1 MIDTGSVTIGWGED
15 GDEGVRKEDRIVH
28 IVSGCGEIVLVGGKT
43 GEDEERTEPHRK
55 EYAAELLKCFPD
67 RR

>member
-43 GEDEERTEPHRK
+43 GEDEKRSEET
-55 EYAAELLKCFPD
+55 AFFPVD
-67 RR
+67 IVLFPMTVI